1 MKGAHVALLFH
12 HFEAVLED
20 IVLLFVSIYF
30 QVLLLGRQNFWIVLC
45 TNPSS
50 I

>member
-1 MKGAHVALLFH
+1 MKGAPVVLLFH
-12 HFEAVLED
+12 HFEAVLQD
-20 IVLLFVSIYF
+20 IVLLFVSVYF
-30 QVLLLGRQNFWIVLC
+30 QVLLLGRQNSWTVLC